1 MAPSFVT
8 AFVSKA
14 CAKIRTN
21 FKIPNSPPI
30 FCAKTV
36 SKNAWRRCGGSRVRP
51 ERAAAGQFTPA
62 IPRSV
67 GRNFDR
73 SAVVE
78 TDKAPAYGGGYPV
91 VSCPDSG
98 GLILQPE
105 NGFRSAEKPCLRRW
119 GDNRSTCS
127 VRAGSVR
134 NRSFCTG
141 LLKKCRK
148 KEVVSG

>member
-51 ERAAAGQFTPA
+51 GRVAAGLFTPA
-62 IPRSV
+62 IPSSV
-67 GRNFDR
+67 GRYFDR
-73 SAVVE
+73 SAAVE
-78 TDKAPAYGGGYPV
+78 TDKAPAYGGGDLV
-91 VSCPDSG
+91 VSCPYSG

-105 NGFRSAEKPCLRRW
+105 NGFRSAERPCFASMGR
-119 GDNRSTCS
+119 
-127 VRAGSVR
+127 
-134 NRSFCTG
+134 
-141 LLKKCRK
+141 
-148 KEVVSG
+148 